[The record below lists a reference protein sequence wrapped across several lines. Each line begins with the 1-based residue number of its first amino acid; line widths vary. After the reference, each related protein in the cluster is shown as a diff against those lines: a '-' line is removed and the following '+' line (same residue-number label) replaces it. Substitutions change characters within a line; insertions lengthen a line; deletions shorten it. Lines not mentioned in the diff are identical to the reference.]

1 MQAKSKSGKLNKLDA
16 QTLVP
21 LLVKLQMLERMMHK
35 VVIAPQIRMLT
46 KLIAVPTQA
55 KALTLRSRMIAVP
68 LNHQNAWLVNRR
80 SLNKSSANSSQGQV
94 AAKVNLTL
102 RKANAAQS
110 TTLSALHVRIKA
122 LLRVSAC

>member
-21 LLVKLQMLERMMHK
+21 LLVTLQMKEMQVQELVM
-35 VVIAPQIRMLT
+35 VQIQV
-46 KLIAVPTQA
+46 AAATQA
-55 KALTLRSRMIAVP
+55 KALILRSRMIVVP

-102 RKANAAQS
+102 RKVNAAQS

>member
-68 LNHQNAWLVNRR
+68 LNRQNAWLVNRR

-94 AAKVNLTL
+94 AVKVNLTL